1 MCANSDFAVGSKDID
16 RFEELLVDI
25 LDEDLNGLVQYF
37 LVLRRYGPS
46 V

>member
-1 MCANSDFAVGSKDID
+1 MCADSDFAVGSKDIN
-16 RFEELLVDI
+16 RFEDLLVNI

-37 LVLRRYGPS
+37 VVLRRYGAL